1 MPNIIPLRNNTGGFT
16 RMDNQLMDA
25 LAAVHL
31 SPAEFKTLHAI
42 TRLVIGYNL
51 QERRVTAEEVA
62 KLTNILPAHA
72 SRAISNL
79 LARRVLYR
87 VGGSRGDIGICNP
100 SEWVFQEPK
109 KEKSTQPK
117 TVEITKIGSLDNVTK
132 LPISDASHLYTKDKP
147 LVTLPSEEITPP
159 PAVKPKAKPERKAPF
174 GLTNLLAYNP
184 HGLSEPLLADWLAL
198 RKAKKAAVTETVWGA
213 LNAELVACAA
223 LGIAADVAMTE
234 ALSAGW
240 QGFKA
245 PWIAKRLAEQC
256 DRSAAHS
263 RHHGFADRDYTA
275 GLTRRK
281 DGTYAL

>member
-1 MPNIIPLRNNTGGFT
+1 MTNIVPLRNTGGFT

-132 LPISDASHLYTKDKP
+132 LPISDASHLYTKDIP

-159 PAVKPKAKPERKAPF
+159 QAADPKPKADRKVPF
-174 GLTNLLAYNP
+174 GLAQ
-184 HGLSEPLLADWLAL
+184 LLADNPHQIPEQLLTDWLAQ
-198 RKAKKAAVTETVWGA
+198 RKAKKAAVTTTVWKTV
-213 LNAELVACAA
+213 NTELAKC
-223 LGIAADVAMTE
+223 TE
-234 ALSAGW
+234 AGISASDAITEVLSAGW

-245 PWIAKRLAEQC
+245 SWVISRIRDTRQQ
-256 DRSAAHS
+256 AAAPS
-263 RHHGFADRDYTA
+263 RHTGFADRDYMD
-275 GLTRRK
+275 GLIERE
-281 DGTYAL
+281 DGSYGF